1 MDMENLEESTKKE
14 VGELN
19 KVEETTKKELDE
31 LNKVEESTK
40 KELDELNKKELDDFD
55 RLIEKNKASGKSWY
69 HGLKGRWWWGM
80 TEVQVRQKIESG
92 LLTNRHKIAITSI
105 VRNEEQSGNLKRFLD
120 CCEMLEQY
128 HKDIVYIFI
137 EGDSSDNT
145 YNILLEWLKPR
156 KDYILKKID
165 RKMPCFSKDKSSK
178 RTVYFAELRNILVDL
193 ALSIPDITE
202 VLMIDANYGWK
213 GDLISSLR
221 KINADIV
228 APLAVMHKDRNGKY
242 LFYDVWAFRK
252 DGKHFSHYYPY
263 IKGIEFDKPIRIDS
277 AGGGYLIKRNV
288 LDARVRYNGD
298 KDCEHAIFCR
308 RARKKGF
315 TIKINPKTYIRKSGF

>member
-1 MDMENLEESTKKE
+1 MDMENLEPNEEVEKKDLEDPNKVEKSNKKE
-14 VGELN
+14 VE
-19 KVEETTKKELDE
+19 
-31 LNKVEESTK
+31 
-40 KELDELNKKELDDFD
+40 DFN
-55 RLIEKNKASGKSWY
+55 RLINKNKAAGKNWY

-80 TEVQVRQKIESG
+80 TEEQVRQKIESG
-92 LLTNRHKIAITSI
+92 MIPNRHKVAITSI
-105 VRNEEQSGNLKRFLD
+105 IRNEEKHGNLKKFLD
-120 CCEMLEQY
+120 CCEKLEQY

-145 YNILLEWLKPR
+145 YNVLLEWLKPR

-165 RKMPCFSKDKSSK
+165 RKKPCFSKDKSSE
-178 RTVYFAELRNILVDL
+178 RTIYFAELRNMLVDL
-193 ALSIPDITE
+193 AISIPDITE
-202 VLMIDANYGWK
+202 ILMIDANYDWK

-228 APLAVMHKDRNGKY
+228 APLAVMHRDRNGRH

-252 DGKHFSHYYPY
+252 DGKHFSQYYPY
-263 IKGIEFDKPIRIDS
+263 IKDLITGKPTIIDS
-277 AGGGYLIKRNV
+277 AGGGYLIKRKV
-288 LDARVRYNGD
+288 LDAKVRYNGE